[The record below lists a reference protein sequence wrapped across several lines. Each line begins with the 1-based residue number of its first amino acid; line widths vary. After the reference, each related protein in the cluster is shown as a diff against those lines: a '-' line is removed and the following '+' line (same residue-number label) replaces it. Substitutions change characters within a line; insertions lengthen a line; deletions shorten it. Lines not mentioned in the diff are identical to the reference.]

1 MSTKAVSGS
10 SSSTQSARK
19 KPQKTRA
26 MPHRQDD
33 SVTISEP
40 VIVTSRRSP
49 SKMKKI
55 LRSPEFRLAL
65 DNDLSYRVATNA
77 IHLRRFRG
85 ESQAEVARAMGTS
98 QPKVAR
104 IESGDDNITLETLRK
119 LVDAL
124 RGRIDFSMMPREM
137 QRPRL
142 PDWWAEAEN
151 DFSSESAWQVWGV
164 CVDEGV
170 TDKRLGVAWVTK
182 KQATLID
189 GPIEPVLLNE
199 QEVA

>member
-1 MSTKAVSGS
+1 MSTKTASGS
-10 SSSTQSARK
+10 SSSMRYVRK
-19 KPQKTRA
+19 RLQKTQV
-26 MPHRQDD
+26 MPRQQDGT
-33 SVTISEP
+33 VTSSEP
-40 VIVTSRRSP
+40 AVVTSRRSP

-55 LRSPEFRLAL
+55 LGSPEFQLAL

-85 ESQAEVARAMGTS
+85 QSQAEVARAMGTS

-124 RGRIDFSMMPREM
+124 RGRIEFSIAPCELH
-137 QRPRL
+137 QPRL
-142 PDWWAEAEN
+142 PDWWTQTADE
-151 DFSSESAWQVWGV
+151 FSSGSAWKVWGV
-164 CVDEGV
+164 CVDEDV
-170 TDKRLGVAWVTK
+170 KDRRVGVAWVAK
-182 KQATLID
+182 KQQVAVEGHL
-189 GPIEPVLLNE
+189 GLVLVND